1 MVDSRINRNKRA
13 RTDAPAQDDVNDDID
28 NAMAII
34 RNRLFAKAL
43 EIESLEARVKQASKD
58 FSAAMSRSDQLS
70 DDNADLEE
78 ENKVQAKKIEK
89 HRFHLSSIRKEME
102 KSISRAEERCKQFSA
117 SNAEKDVLIAWYE
130 EKVQSLLIDKT
141 SSITRAKE
149 LHQRVAEGWDNRAE
163 IRELTKANLQELV
176 GKWDFCSDTLL
187 VLH

>member
-1 MVDSRINRNKRA
+1 MVDSRTNRSKRA
-13 RTDAPAQDDVNDDID
+13 RTDASAQDDVNDDID

-89 HRFHLSSIRKEME
+89 HRFQLSSIRKEME
-102 KSISRAEERCKQFSA
+102 KSISRAEEKCKQFSA

-149 LHQRVAEGWDNRAE
+149 LHLRVAEGWDNRAE
-163 IRELTKANLQELV
+163 IRELTKANLKELV
-176 GKWDFCSDTLL
+176 GK
-187 VLH
+187 